1 MSLYDAH
8 RCLCR
13 AAVGYQS
20 HSHTLLSSSS
30 NKHRVSSE
38 KLQPR
43 YFLWCWLA
51 FTARSPRT
59 ASTKSH
65 FCRWQLFSLCDPQ
78 EVFSPWISPWIS
90 LLACLCRAGTDMDVH
105 ASCQNVRTN
114 GLRQAICYIS
124 PAKNKINNIYIYFL
138 KINDL
143 FPINLWQQHRNLKHS
158 IRRTQA
164 HWSRQQQQHRWQTS
178 QMS

>member
-1 MSLYDAH
+1 MCEVNIYQQDAGLLLSPWTRTTVMQHFWFFSFWMCNKCTKNQCFMSLYDAH

-30 NKHRVSSE
+30 NRHRVSSE

-59 ASTKSH
+59 TGTKSH

-90 LLACLCRAGTDMDVH
+90 LLACLCRAGDWH
-105 ASCQNVRTN
+105 GRACQ
-114 GLRQAICYIS
+114 LPERQNKWLAPGNLLYI
-124 PAKNKINNIYIYFL
+124 PCKK
-138 KINDL
+138 
-143 FPINLWQQHRNLKHS
+143 
-158 IRRTQA
+158 
-164 HWSRQQQQHRWQTS
+164 
-178 QMS
+178 